1 MSPLAVGTVVF
12 ACVFGGALFG
22 MFLRRLLPDK
32 HLGSDS
38 KDTVRLAM
46 GLVAT
51 TLALVLG
58 LLVASAKSFYDTQS
72 AELTQL
78 SANVVLLDRI
88 LAHYGPEAA
97 DLRSL
102 LRVSLA
108 RETAL
113 MWRSDASSNTP
124 DQPAPHKGELLVD
137 RIQELSPRD
146 DNQRTLK
153 AQALSLAVQLGQ
165 TRWLIFEQ
173 RTVPLPTL
181 LLVTLLFW
189 LIVLFISF
197 GLFSPSN
204 LTVLTSLFVAAA
216 AVSGAI
222 FLIVEMYHPYTG
234 LIQLSDAPMRAALAQ
249 LGQ

>member
-113 MWRSDASSNTP
+113 MWRSDAFSNTP